1 MYGITDLRKDTMIEL
16 DGVPFRVLEYSQT
29 QMGRGGSTVKTKLK
43 NLLTGNVLDRTFK
56 NDEKVAPASI
66 EQKTV
71 QYLYAN
77 GSRVALMD
85 MVSFDQEEVNSDI
98 AGEVVKYFP
107 EGAEIRALFF
117 KGKIIG
123 FDLPKNTPIKVTSAP
138 GGAKGDTAT
147 GATKAVELET
157 GIEIQVPLFIKTG
170 DTVKVDTR
178 TGQYLERVK

>member
-1 MYGITDLRKDTMIEL
+1 MYGITDLRKDILIEL

-66 EQKTV
+66 EQNTM
-71 QYLYAN
+71 QYLYEN
-77 GSRVALMD
+77 GGVAALMD
-85 MVSFDQEEVNSDI
+85 MTTFDQLEVSADI
-98 AGEVVKYFP
+98 AGSVIKYFP
-107 EGAEIRALFF
+107 EGAEVRALLF

-138 GGAKGDTAT
+138 DGVKGDTAT

-170 DTVKVDTR
+170 DMVKVDTR
-178 TGQYLERVK
+178 SGQYLERVK

>member
-1 MYGITDLRKDTMIEL
+1 MYGITDLRKDTLIEL

-66 EQKTV
+66 EQKTM

-77 GSRVALMD
+77 GSQAVFMD
-85 MVSFDQEEVNSDI
+85 MVSFDQAEI
-98 AGEVVKYFP
+98 AADVAESVIKYFP
-107 EGAEIRALFF
+107 EGAEVRALFF
-117 KGKIIG
+117 KGSIIG

-157 GIEIQVPLFIKTG
+157 GIEVQVPLFIKTG
-170 DTVKVDTR
+170 DIVKVDTR
-178 TGQYLERVK
+178 SGAYLERVK

>member
-66 EQKTV
+66 EQSTM
-71 QYLYAN
+71 QYLYEN
-77 GSRVALMD
+77 GSRAVLMD
-85 MVSFDQEEVNSDI
+85 MTTFDQAEVAADLVEAVI
-98 AGEVVKYFP
+98 KYFP
-107 EGAEIRALFF
+107 EGAEVKALLF
-117 KGKIIG
+117 KDQIIG